1 VNSRG
6 RLGRLRKFLRYKFD
20 RYMSRGLP
28 ALIGLLVAVST
39 IFVFIAAIP
48 LVVFLPA
55 PETTGMG
62 PLEVVWQTL
71 MHALDPGTI
80 IGAQSTPFRTVM
92 LIVTFVGLI
101 LFAGLIGIISG
112 AFDDKIAQLRKGK
125 SEVIESG
132 HTLIV
137 GWNSKLFQIVEQIC
151 IANESRKKSVIVI
164 LADREKVEM
173 DELLVPLKRKYRGT
187 KIVARNGV
195 GTNGDALDI
204 VSHQLSK
211 SVVILSPEDD
221 PQPDFWVMKVA
232 LALTKRANRK
242 PGPYNI
248 VAELKSRSSLETAR
262 LIGEGEANWVVEPDV
277 LARLMVQTSRCT
289 GLTHIV
295 KDLLDFEGDEV
306 YVQRLPE
313 LDGLTFREIQ
323 SRFSHCAP
331 MGLAR
336 RNGVILNPDAGTV
349 LTEDD
354 EVVVLAE
361 DDSTVIVDREGS
373 AGDFRARSR
382 AKTKRPGEKVLILGS
397 NKYLPLILGEMSN
410 LLPRSSTTVVL
421 SAEVIDD
428 DVRVANT
435 EFIRGDSSDRL
446 ILSSLDLKKFDH
458 IMILPYRDTMSADR
472 ADSITLLTLLQLRR
486 LSEELNCSF
495 NIVSEMLND
504 ANRELAEVSDTSDFV
519 VGDELI
525 GLMMAQIAEEPRLFK
540 VFDDLFQSAGVQIE
554 VEPVESYFS
563 ENENLRFVDLC
574 DAALARGETALGLVR
589 RNRNSQDNSRS
600 GVELNPER
608 FTPLALSSGDLVVV
622 LRNS

>member
-1 VNSRG
+1 MSRRG
-6 RLGRLRKFLRYKFD
+6 LARLPKFLRYKFD

-39 IFVFIAAIP
+39 MFVFIAAIP

-101 LFAGLIGIISG
+101 LFAALIGIISG
-112 AFDDKIAQLRKGK
+112 AFDDKIAELRKGR

-132 HTLIV
+132 HTLLI
-137 GWNSKLFQIVEQIC
+137 GWNSKLFQVVEQIC
-151 IANESRKKSVIVI
+151 IANESMKKSVIVI

-187 KIVARNGV
+187 KIVARSGV
-195 GTNGDALDI
+195 GTSGAALD
-204 VSHQLSK
+204 VVAHQASK

-232 LALTKRANRK
+232 LALTKREDRK
-242 PGPYNI
+242 KGPYNI
-248 VAELKSRSSLETAR
+248 VAELKSRASLETAK
-262 LIGEGEANWVVEPDV
+262 LIGEGEARWVVEPDV

-306 YVQRLPE
+306 YVRRLPE
-313 LDGLTFREIQ
+313 LDGSTFAEIQ
-323 SRFSHCAP
+323 FRFSRCAP
-331 MGLAR
+331 IGIAR
-336 RNGVILNPDAGTV
+336 GDQLLLNPDPATV
-349 LTEDD
+349 LGESD
-354 EVVVLAE
+354 ELVLLAE
-361 DDSTVIVDREGS
+361 DDSTVVVDREGDL
-373 AGDFRARSR
+373 ANPAVMSR
-382 AKTKRPGEKVLILGS
+382 AKRPRGRERVLILGS
-397 NKYLPLILGEMSN
+397 NKFLPLILRELRE
-410 LLPRSSTTVVL
+410 LLPRASEITVL
-421 SAEVIDD
+421 SQEETLVNGSSATKILK
-428 DVRVANT
+428 
-435 EFIRGDSSDRL
+435 GDSSDGDVL
-446 ILSSLDLKKFDH
+446 ASLDLKSYDH
-458 IMILPYRDTMSADR
+458 ILIVPYRDTMSADR

-486 LSEELNCSF
+486 LGEELECGF
-495 NIVSEMLND
+495 NIVSEMLVD
-504 ANRELAEVSDTSDFV
+504 ANRELAEVSDKSDFV

-525 GLMMAQIAEEPRLFK
+525 GLMMAQIAEEPRLHT
-540 VFDDLFQSAGVQIE
+540 VFDQLFQSGGIQIE
-554 VEPVESYFS
+554 VEPIESYLTGQA
-563 ENENLRFVDLC
+563 EARFVDLC
-574 DAALARGETALGLVR
+574 TAALSRGETAIGLVR
-589 RNRNSQDNSRS
+589 ANLSSGNQARS

-608 FTPLALSSGDLVVV
+608 FGLLNLAPGDMLVV
-622 LRNS
+622 LRKNKF

>member
-1 VNSRG
+1 MSRHG
-6 RLGRLRKFLRYKFD
+6 RLTRVRKFVRYKFD

-28 ALIGLLVAVST
+28 ALIGLLLLVST
-39 IFVFIAAIP
+39 VFVFLASIP
-48 LVVFLPA
+48 LVVFLRA
-55 PETTGMG
+55 PETVGMG

-80 IGAQSTPFRTVM
+80 IGAESTPFRTVM

-112 AFDDKIAQLRKGK
+112 AFDDKISELRKGK

-137 GWNSKLFQIVEQIC
+137 GWNSKLFQVVEQIC
-151 IANESRKKSVIVI
+151 IANQSARKSVIVI

-173 DELLVPLKRKYRGT
+173 DELLVPLRRKYRGT

-195 GTNGDALDI
+195 GTNGAALDI
-204 VSHQLSK
+204 VAHQGSK
-211 SVVILSPEDD
+211 SVVILSPEED

-232 LALTKRANRK
+232 LALTKRVDRK
-242 PGPYNI
+242 SGPYNI

-295 KDLLDFEGDEV
+295 RDLLDFEGDEV

-313 LDGLTFREIQ
+313 LVGLTFGEIQ

-336 RNGVILNPDAGTV
+336 QNGVVLNPSAETV

-361 DDSTVIVDREGS
+361 DDSTVTVDREGA
-373 AGDFRARSR
+373 AGDFSAPSHR
-382 AKTKRPGEKVLILGS
+382 KKKRPGEKVLILGS

-410 LLPRSSTTVVL
+410 LLPRSSSIVVL
-421 SAEVIDD
+421 STEVLDHD
-428 DVRVANT
+428 SGAANV
-435 EFIRGDSSDRL
+435 EFIRGDSSDRSV
-446 ILSSLDLKKFDH
+446 LSSLDLKRFDH
-458 IMILPYRDTMSADR
+458 IMILPYRDAMSADR

-486 LSEELNCSF
+486 LSEELRCNF

-525 GLMMAQIAEEPRLFK
+525 GLMMAQIAEEPRLSR
-540 VFDDLFQSAGVQIE
+540 VFEDLFQSAGVQIE
-554 VEPVESYFS
+554 VEPVESYLPG
-563 ENENLRFVDLC
+563 NEGIRFVDLVN
-574 DAALARGETALGLVR
+574 AALSRGETALGLVR
-589 RNRNSQDNSRS
+589 ASRNGRGKLQS

-608 FTPLALSSGDLVVV
+608 FTPLDLSPGDLVIV

>member
-1 VNSRG
+1 MNRRG
-6 RLGRLRKFLRYKFD
+6 TLTRVRKFLRYKFD

-28 ALIGLLVAVST
+28 ALIGLLLLVST
-39 IFVFIAAIP
+39 IFVFLASIP
-48 LVVFLPA
+48 LVVFLRA

-80 IGAQSTPFRTVM
+80 IGAESTPFRTVM

-137 GWNSKLFQIVEQIC
+137 GWNSKLFQVVEQIC
-151 IANESRKKSVIVI
+151 IANESAKKSVIVI

-204 VSHQLSK
+204 VSHQVSK

-248 VAELKSRSSLETAR
+248 VAELKSRSSLETAG

-306 YVQRLPE
+306 YVRRLPE
-313 LDGLTFREIQ
+313 LDGLTFGEIQ

-336 RNGVILNPDAGTV
+336 KNGVVLNPAAGTV
-349 LTEDD
+349 LTDDD

-361 DDSTVIVDREGS
+361 DDSTVTVDREGS
-373 AGDFRARSR
+373 VGDFRARSH
-382 AKTKRPGEKVLILGS
+382 AKKKRPGEKVLILGS

-410 LLPRSSTTVVL
+410 LLPRSSSTVVL
-421 SAEVIDD
+421 SSEVLDHD
-428 DVRVANT
+428 EGVANT
-435 EFIRGDSSDRL
+435 EFIRGDSSDRSV
-446 ILSSLDLKKFDH
+446 LSSLDLKKFDH

-486 LSEELNCSF
+486 LSEELDCNF
-495 NIVSEMLND
+495 NIVSEMLDD

-525 GLMMAQIAEEPRLFK
+525 GLMMAQIAEEPRLYK
-540 VFDDLFQSAGVQIE
+540 IFDDLFQSAGVQIE
-554 VEPVESYFS
+554 VEPVESFLP
-563 ENENLRFVDLC
+563 ENEDIRFVDLC
-574 DAALARGETALGLVR
+574 HAALSRGETALGLVR
-589 RNRNSQDNSRS
+589 RNRNGHNTSRS

-608 FTPLALSSGDLVVV
+608 FTPLGLSSGDLVVV